1 MKANRII
8 IALVML
14 MAGMSSC
21 QDWFDV
27 SPKAD
32 VKAED
37 MFEAESGFRDILT
50 GVYGLM
56 IHENLYGRQLTFGYT
71 DVLAQYYNQITT
83 QEHEY
88 IKTVDFKYNEPV
100 DKAVIEKI
108 WSTQYKAI
116 ANLNTLLAYID
127 KNRRFSVRMPSIGFI
142 KEKLWLCVLSCI
154 SIYYVCTVLH
164 RQSGRSIKLFLIWRS
179 LPISLPAG

>member
-127 KNRRFSVRMPSIGFI
+127 K
-142 KEKLWLCVLSCI
+142 KQEKLWLCVLSCI

>member
-108 WSTQYKAI
+108 WSTQYKAF
-116 ANLNTLLAYID
+116 A
-127 KNRRFSVRMPSIGFI
+127 RRFALVSLPKISISQLADAMPLYVQEPFDLSKLLTPPCGVNI
-142 KEKLWLCVLSCI
+142 KE
-154 SIYYVCTVLH
+154 
-164 RQSGRSIKLFLIWRS
+164 GR
-179 LPISLPAG
+179 

>member
-1 MKANRII
+1 M
-8 IALVML
+8 LV
-14 MAGMSSC
+14 AGSSSC
-21 QDWFDV
+21 QDWLMYLRK
-27 SPKAD
+27 PMI
-32 VKAED
+32 KAED
-37 MFEAESGFRDILT
+37 MFEEESGFRDILT

-100 DKAVIEKI
+100 DKAVVEKI

-142 KEKLWLCVLSCI
+142 KEKLGFACFPAFRFI
-154 SIYYVCTVLH
+154 TFGTVLH